1 MISST
6 RRENYKAI
14 LGCTDEQID
23 ALVQIVVNA
32 NANGINID
40 LNRFVLLV
48 SRGISMSEFGYSTKD
63 PIGILDQKSL
73 SFI

>member
-23 ALVQIVVNA
+23 ALVQIAVDA
-32 NANGINID
+32 NTNGISID
-40 LNRFVLLV
+40 LDRFVLLV
-48 SRGISMSEFGYSTKD
+48 SRGISMSEFGYSAED

-73 SFI
+73 SNK

>member
-1 MISST
+1 MIPNT

-23 ALVQIVVNA
+23 ALVQIVVDA

-40 LNRFVLLV
+40 LDRFVLLV
-48 SRGISMSEFGYSTKD
+48 SHGISMSEFGYSPED
-63 PIGILDQKSL
+63 PI
-73 SFI
+73 